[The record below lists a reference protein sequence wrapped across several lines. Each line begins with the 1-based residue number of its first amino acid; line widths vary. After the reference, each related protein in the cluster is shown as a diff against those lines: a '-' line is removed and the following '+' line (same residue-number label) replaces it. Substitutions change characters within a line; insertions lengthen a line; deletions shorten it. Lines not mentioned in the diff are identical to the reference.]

1 MNLYVRYTEQCIED
15 YWDGEQYGDWHQQF
29 QFSVHDIGLSSL
41 KKWGALINGEDIIE
55 VPFECDIGDKVYVL
69 VMIYSTGDSFGH
81 ADGRGEIIYLFKDE
95 SLANAA
101 YEEFL
106 KACNK
111 TTESYIVEIKIDG
124 GTTVELS
131 NPAYGYFENLE
142 DLNIIEFEV
151 NP

>member
-1 MNLYVRYTEQCIED
+1 MKLFVRYTEKCIED
-15 YWDGEQYGDWHQQF
+15 YWDGKEYGDWHQEF

-41 KKWGALINGEDIIE
+41 KKWGALIDGEDTIE

-81 ADGRGEIIYLFKDE
+81 ADGRGEIIYLFKDKA
-95 SLANAA
+95 LANAA

-111 TTESYIVEIKIDG
+111 TSEAYNVEIKVDG
-124 GTTVELS
+124 GATVELH
-131 NPAYGYFENLE
+131 NPAYGYFEHLE
-142 DLNIIEFEV
+142 DLRVVELEV